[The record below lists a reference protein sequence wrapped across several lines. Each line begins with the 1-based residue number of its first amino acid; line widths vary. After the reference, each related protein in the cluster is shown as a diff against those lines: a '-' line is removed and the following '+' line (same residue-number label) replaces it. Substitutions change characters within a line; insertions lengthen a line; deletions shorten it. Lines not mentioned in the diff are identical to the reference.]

1 MTASNSN
8 ATNAAITDT
17 PVFPLDVPPLTD
29 QSRPMQSTRT
39 PVGIFRRLLAA
50 GALTA
55 MAAVTAHGQASLL
68 KQVTETPA
76 PAKTADAE
84 KPVDARERLEQLLR
98 DARDTLA
105 RQDANTAAASLP
117 EGITTEEMQDRH
129 RDLQQLV
136 LTATRALKNLD
147 AAADARK
154 TLESSRNENDAWTG
168 FKDKPP
174 YSLLMIDELLNERD
188 AIQAKLTSHEA
199 ALANYDSIL
208 ATTLKESKAAEETI
222 SERVVAVRNA
232 SEATTPAAKWRLEA
246 ARCKARPLAIR
257 SDLLQNLCDSLKDLI
272 AAAKIDLSLIDRK
285 VKLAK
290 TKCRFNDQD
299 MAQIAKLSD
308 ARKLSIQKELELVA
322 KRLKAAQTA
331 RAQAQSA
338 VDALTPAVPP
348 LPATPTP
355 NEKGNSAQTGK
366 EAAATK
372 EAESLELAK
381 FRLEVAENRVDS
393 LESIIERLEGLT
405 QLENMS
411 LDGYKIRRS
420 IIDAT
425 SNYATN
431 KAVDEL
437 AILLDRIRAWG
448 NVIDNEIA
456 ASSADLSKLESL
468 AATVTAEDPR
478 YSLLNDQR
486 AAFSEK
492 LAMLQRIAQGVMAER
507 NLLRRWFKE
516 YSPDSENAGWWT
528 RLAKFGHA
536 SWATI
541 KDIWSFEVMSFEDKV
556 ATEDGRTHTYKIPV
570 TLGLLLRA
578 LLFFLIGYRIA
589 SHIAKRIQRTLVRRN
604 RLGEAQARTLR
615 NWAMIVVGCFLA
627 IGTLAFLHIPLT
639 VFAFFGGALAIGL
652 GFGTQTLIKN
662 FVSGIILLTERKV
675 RVGDT
680 VDVEGVVGVIT
691 EINTRSSVVRSPGD
705 IETMIPNSV
714 FLDNRVT
721 NWTLTHAKIRRN
733 LRVGVAYGTPPQ
745 AVMEILLECAG
756 RHGLVCKTPAPFAV
770 FEEFGDNAIIFQLYF
785 WLELVG
791 TTTTTTIMIVTSDL
805 RLMIEKRFAE
815 SAIAVPF
822 PQRDMRLSSTSP
834 IQVQVTAAETNK

>member
-1 MTASNSN
+1 M
-8 ATNAAITDT
+8 
-17 PVFPLDVPPLTD
+17 
-29 QSRPMQSTRT
+29 
-39 PVGIFRRLLAA
+39 AA
-50 GALTA
+50 GP
-55 MAAVTAHGQASLL
+55 AHGQVPLL
-68 KQVTETPA
+68 KKATETPA
-76 PAKTADAE
+76 AATDSG
-84 KPVDARERLEQLLR
+84 KPVDPRGRLEQLLR

-105 RQDANTAAASLP
+105 RQDANPAALP
-117 EGITTEEMQDRH
+117 EGISTEETQDRH
-129 RDLQQLV
+129 RDFQQLV
-136 LTATRALKNLD
+136 LTASRALKNLD

-188 AIQAKLTSHEA
+188 AIQTKLTSHESS
-199 ALANYDSIL
+199 LANYQSIL
-208 ATTLKESKAAEETI
+208 ATTLKESKAAEEAI
-222 SERVVAVRNA
+222 SERVVALRNA

-246 ARCKARPLAIR
+246 ARGKARPLAIR

-272 AAAKIDLSLIDRK
+272 TAAKIDLSLIDRK

-290 TKCRFNDQD
+290 THCRFDDQD
-299 MAQIAKLSD
+299 MAKVTKLSD
-308 ARKLSIQKELELVA
+308 ARKLAIQKELELVT
-322 KRLKAAQTA
+322 KRLKSAQTA
-331 RAQAQSA
+331 RGQAQSA
-338 VDALTPAVPP
+338 VDALAHTVPP
-348 LPATPTP
+348 PPANPPPADQGGTSSP
-355 NEKGNSAQTGK
+355 SK
-366 EAAATK
+366 EAASNK
-372 EAESLELAK
+372 QAESLELAK
-381 FRLEVAENRVDS
+381 FRLEVAEKRVDS
-393 LESIIERLEGLT
+393 LEAIIERLEGLT
-405 QLENMS
+405 QLENMA

-420 IIDAT
+420 IVDAT

-431 KAVDEL
+431 KAVDNL
-437 AILLDRIRAWG
+437 AMLLDHIRAWG

-468 AATVTAEDPR
+468 AATITAEDPR
-478 YSLLNDQR
+478 FNLLNDQR

-492 LAMLQRIAQGVMAER
+492 LAMLQRVAQGVAAER
-507 NLLRRWFKE
+507 NLLRRWLKE
-516 YSPDSENAGWWT
+516 YAPDAENNGWWA
-528 RLAKFGHA
+528 RLTKFGHA
-536 SWATI
+536 GWATV
-541 KDIWSFEVMSFEDKV
+541 KDIWSFEVMSFEDKLE
-556 ATEDGRTHTYKIPV
+556 TEDGRTHTYKIPV

-578 LLFFLIGYRIA
+578 LLFFLIGYRIV
-589 SHIAKRIQRTLVRRN
+589 SYIANRLQRTLVRRGH
-604 RLGEAQARTLR
+604 LADAQARTLR

-652 GFGTQTLIKN
+652 GFGTQSLIKN

-680 VDVEGVVGVIT
+680 VDVEGIVGVIT
-691 EINTRSSVVRSPGD
+691 EINTRSSVVRGPGD

-721 NWTLTHAKIRRN
+721 NWTLTHAKIRRS

-745 AVMEILLECAG
+745 TVMEILVECAG
-756 RHGLVCKTPAPFAV
+756 RHGLVCKNPAPFAV
-770 FEEFGDNAIIFQLYF
+770 FEDFGDNAIVFQLHF
-785 WLELVG
+785 WIELVG
-791 TTTTTTIMIVTSDL
+791 STNTTTIMIVTSDL

-834 IQVQVTAAETNK
+834 IQVQLAAPETNK